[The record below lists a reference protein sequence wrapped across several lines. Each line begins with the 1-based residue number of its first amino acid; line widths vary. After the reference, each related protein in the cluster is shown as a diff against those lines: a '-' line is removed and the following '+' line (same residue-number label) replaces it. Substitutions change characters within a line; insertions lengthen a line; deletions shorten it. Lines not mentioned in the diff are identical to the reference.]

1 MEIWDAIEPGGA
13 GVKRAHARQA
23 MSALL
28 RSVPKEMWQTLG
40 DKKSV
45 KEAGRR

>member
-1 MEIWDAIEPGGA
+1 
-13 GVKRAHARQA
+13 

-40 DKKSV
+40 RKTTV
-45 KEAGRR
+45 KEAWEAVKTMRIGADRVKEVNA